1 MKLIDLVKLLLKPEL
16 WEKSGRS
23 FEDELQ
29 LTNGDV
35 RFYSNEAVIFR
46 NKQDDELYVV
56 WVFAWFLIFPLS
68 QRLRRKLGV

>member
-29 LTNGDV
+29 LKNGDV

-56 WVFAWFLIFPLS
+56 GVFAWFLIFPLS
-68 QRLRRKLGV
+68 QMCITTNA